1 MLLFSTV
8 IKKHVHLCTV
18 CAQLLNLVQLFA
30 TPWTVARQ
38 APPPMEFS
46 RQEHWSKLPF
56 PSTGDLPN
64 PGTEPTFLASLAL
77 AGGFFTIAPPG
88 KPLLFHKYN
97 VFKYCFDN
105 YI

>member
-1 MLLFSTV
+1 MFFNTV
-8 IKKHVHLCTV
+8 IKKPVHLCTV
-18 CAQLLNLVQLFA
+18 CAQLLNLVQLFS
-30 TPWTVARQ
+30 TSWTIAHQ

-46 RQEHWSKLPF
+46 RQEYWSKLPF

-77 AGGFFTIAPPG
+77 AGSFFTIAPPG

-97 VFKYCFDN
+97 VFKYYFDN